1 MVLSRSWGGRDDP
14 GTVSCWDWRKGDHVF
29 PPMTTKAEPVKALF
43 TPEGEWLL
51 ILCAD
56 HTMQR
61 IAVSDGTVRKTWR
74 HPGKWNTYNIL
85 HEYGGMKLTPDGRSF
100 ITTRAGKSGIMD
112 LASGQ
117 VQGLEKADSGDWS
130 DVDFSPDGRHLASTA
145 YFATGQSVREA
156 GEARVWDW
164 NTGQPVGKQML
175 HPNWVYQVRFSPDG
189 KQVATACRDGLA
201 RLWDWRTGRLVC
213 PPLEHPREV
222 MTARFS
228 PDGHWLYTC
237 GTNQEVRVWDA
248 RTGKPV
254 SPPVPLESDGIAAE
268 VALDGRYLLVTTLL
282 RTEGIR
288 VTDYLSPPGEL
299 AAKYLR
305 VYCEVMA
312 GKRIEAGGGPAN
324 LTIDE
329 MLERW
334 RELRRA
340 VPDFPPLPGPA
351 ESRAAEAYW
360 FQRGKDRFR
369 TATGLR
375 PERSSPECW
384 HMNPTT
390 RRRGTIVA
398 TPVPN

>member
-1 MVLSRSWGGRDDP
+1 MGLAGAVKLWSVPDGELMHSLWLPVDARNADISPDGRLIAVVTQDGTMMVWALPEKPSGDWCLSPVSRSWWPRTASVLSHDGKHFAEIAETPEHPFARIRVHDVATGRPAGPWLALRRPADAAAFDPQDRCLAVLSRSWGGRDDP
-14 GTVSCWDWRKGDHVF
+14 GTVSCWDWRKGDPVF
-29 PPMTTKAEPVKALF
+29 PPVTTKAEPVKALF
-43 TPEGEWLL
+43 TPDGEWLL
-51 ILCAD
+51 VLCAD

-61 IAVSDGTVRKTWR
+61 IAVNDGTVRKTWP

-117 VQGLEKADSGDWS
+117 VQGLEKADGGDWS
-130 DVDFSPDGRHLASTA
+130 DVDFSPDGRHLATTA

-189 KQVATACRDGLA
+189 KQVATTCRDGLA

-254 SPPVPLESDGIAAE
+254 SPPVPLESEGIAA
-268 VALDGRYLLVTTLL
+268 R
-282 RTEGIR
+282 
-288 VTDYLSPPGEL
+288 
-299 AAKYLR
+299 
-305 VYCEVMA
+305 
-312 GKRIEAGGGPAN
+312 GGP
-324 LTIDE
+324 
-329 MLERW
+329 
-334 RELRRA
+334 
-340 VPDFPPLPGPA
+340 
-351 ESRAAEAYW
+351 
-360 FQRGKDRFR
+360 
-369 TATGLR
+369 
-375 PERSSPECW
+375 
-384 HMNPTT
+384 
-390 RRRGTIVA
+390 
-398 TPVPN
+398 